1 MEEHRE
7 SIRTFLAMIDPSTG
21 YLGEDTGDV

>member
-7 SIRTFLAMIDPSTG
+7 SIRTFLAMIDPNTG
-21 YLGEDTGDV
+21 YIGDN